1 MNLFFKGL
9 LIGLGKIIPG
19 VSGSLIAISL
29 NEYENMIH
37 CINNIFNKKSI
48 IYLIKISLGIII
60 SIIIGSNLILYLINK
75 YELFLYTIFTILI
88 LLTIPKLLKE
98 VNNYLYTIIT
108 IIIILSI
115 YLIDGLNFNNNYFVV
130 GLIESVSMII
140 PGLSGTAIYNSLGL
154 YDEILNLMSTIYLL
168 DFREILPFSIGLL
181 IGTIS
186 SIKLIDYCFSKYKSE
201 TYSVI
206 LGLVISSVCLMLIK
220 R

>member
-29 NEYENMIH
+29 NEYENMVH
-37 CINNIFNKKSI
+37 CINNLFNKKNFF
-48 IYLIKISLGIII
+48 YMVKLSLGILL
-60 SIIIGSNLILYLINK
+60 SIIIGSKLLLFLINK
-75 YELFLYTIFTILI
+75 YELYIYIVFTILI
-88 LLTIPKLLKE
+88 LLTIPKLIKE
-98 VNNYLYTIIT
+98 VDNYLYTIIT

-130 GLIESVSMII
+130 GMIESISMII

-154 YDEILNLMSTIYLL
+154 YDEILNLMSTIYLF
-168 DFREILPFSIGLL
+168 DFNKLLPFGIGFI

-186 SIKLIDYCFSKYKSE
+186 SIKIIDYCFTKFKKE

-206 LGLVISSVCLMLIK
+206 LGLVISSVFLMIIK

>member
-115 YLIDGLNFNNNYFVV
+115 YLIDGLNFNNNSFVNT
-130 GLIESVSMII
+130 LAS
-140 PGLSGTAIYNSLGL
+140 
-154 YDEILNLMSTIYLL
+154 IL
-168 DFREILPFSIGLL
+168 
-181 IGTIS
+181 
-186 SIKLIDYCFSKYKSE
+186 
-201 TYSVI
+201 
-206 LGLVISSVCLMLIK
+206 
-220 R
+220 